1 MARRKEISKHPA
13 IMANTLVVAEN
24 ALTSDTN
31 ETTWDKLTG
40 DQRSFVA
47 LMGIHHD
54 ITRTSAVLGK
64 PISWI
69 KEQSKENPAFADALK
84 NGVGNTTDVGTK
96 MMKMAIPYTI
106 IRLLDMIENE
116 PNNQIVLAAIKH
128 LHDATGV
135 NQKAQPAFGGNFLN
149 VSVKM
154 FGDTKENK
162 VIDV

>member
-1 MARRKEISKHPA
+1 
-13 IMANTLVVAEN
+13 MANKVALAEAQSVV
-24 ALTSDTN
+24 DV
-31 ETTWDKLTG
+31 TTPGWDNLTG
-40 DQRSFVA
+40 EQKRFAA
-47 LMGIHHD
+47 LYGIHHD
-54 ITRTSAVLGK
+54 IIRTATAAGVTLA
-64 PISWI
+64 WVQ
-69 KEQSKENPAFADALK
+69 EQSKSNTNFSEVLK
-84 NGVGNTTDVGTK
+84 YGVGNTTDIGTK
-96 MMKMAIPYTI
+96 MMKMAIPYTVM
-106 IRLLDMIENE
+106 RLLDMIENE